1 MSDDTSHGSRA
12 GTKTTKFT
20 KITNN
25 HWVFVIVVAFVIFV
39 PAREPWLVR
48 SLMARQSAMS
58 PREAA
63 LIVLERAN
71 RPFVPYV
78 AATGKTLTVVVELP
92 AASIQAGRWK
102 NGADVNVMAVGAN
115 DEPLAT
121 AKGRLEAGTYSVAI
135 PLAIDKWPARV
146 TIALRAEGERPADDW
161 VKMEAPVGTLVGE
174 PVAYRSGSRAAAR
187 PVAAFDFA
195 RSERIRAEWPILAP
209 LDRREVR
216 LLDRSG
222 KPLAVELPLS
232 EDPAKR
238 ALVVDMSLSGI
249 VRGDYL
255 IELTAGSGGAIE
267 RRLLAIRI
275 KP

>member
-1 MSDDTSHGSRA
+1 MSDWTAHGLRA
-12 GTKTTKFT
+12 ST
-20 KITNN
+20 KITKGTKITKAN
-25 HWVFVIVVAFVIFV
+25 WVFVIFVAFVISV
-39 PAREPWLVR
+39 TEREP
-48 SLMARQSAMS
+48 SAAAAAQENSAVS

-63 LIVLERAN
+63 LIILERAN

-78 AATGKTLTVVVELP
+78 AVAGKTLTVVAELS

-102 NGADVNVMAVGAN
+102 GGADVSVRAVGAN

-135 PLAIDKWPARV
+135 PLVVTGPWPARV

-161 VKMEAPVGTLVGE
+161 VKMEPPAGTLVGE
-174 PVAYRSGSRAAAR
+174 PVAYRSGSRVAAR
-187 PVAAFDFA
+187 PVAGFEFA
-195 RSERIRAEWPILAP
+195 RSERIRAEWPVLAP

-222 KPLAVELPLS
+222 KPLAVELPLAD
-232 EDPAKR
+232 DPARK

-255 IELTAGSGGAIE
+255 IELTTGSGGTIE